1 MSLRKGLSEIAPLI
15 LRTLFSEVY
24 KISIRMRK
32 KRLKALC
39 ESLVLQLKALSYG
52 YELFIFSLVN
62 IP

>member
-1 MSLRKGLSEIAPLI
+1 
-15 LRTLFSEVY
+15 
-24 KISIRMRK
+24 MRK
-32 KRLKALC
+32 KKLKALC